1 VLRAPGTLAFT
12 TRFIMPMLNR
22 QTCLA
27 FFLGLVLCLA
37 AGQVAAQQTGVV
49 KNDGVL
55 RADPSATAASVGSV
69 SANSKVEILDR
80 KAFWL
85 KIRSNGTTGWVKM
98 SSVATEGGSAGNPG
112 ALAGLATGRL
122 GSGNIVSASG
132 TRGLSSE
139 ELKSAR
145 PNFASLKQV
154 QGMAISGEEAS
165 RFAAAGGLM
174 TRSIEYVR
182 PTVPAGAQPPDST
195 PATN

>member
-1 VLRAPGTLAFT
+1 
-12 TRFIMPMLNR
+12 MPMLSR

-27 FFLGLVLCLA
+27 FFLGLVFCLA
-37 AGQVAAQQTGVV
+37 AGRATAQQAGTV
-49 KNDGVL
+49 KTEDVL
-55 RADPSATAASVGSV
+55 RAEPSPTAAAVGGV
-69 SANSKVEILDR
+69 APGTKIAILER

-85 KIRSNGTTGWVKM
+85 RIKSGSATGWVKM

-145 PNFASLKQV
+145 ANFAALKQV

-174 TRSIEYVR
+174 TRSIEYVK
-182 PTVPAGAQPPDST
+182 PTAPAGVPPPHST